1 MSDFSKMTEK
11 AFDILLKEGVNI
23 ACEQEGLS
31 YKDPEE
37 KIVFSKEH
45 NQKMAKIFK
54 TEKRKLWRKKAL
66 KYSKYAACFL
76 AIITVLSAVTIYNV
90 EALRVKFLNF
100 VFTNDYEGTTFNFEE
115 KQGEQE
121 TSIKNNT
128 DIAFG
133 YVPEGFE
140 LIDARQKKENIHI
153 RYAFGENYF
162 QILRGDLNGNYS
174 VDTENGTYENIK
186 IDGLEAVYF
195 TNPNINSVVWNDS
208 YYIYII
214 TSNISKEELIKIAEN
229 IKK

>member
-1 MSDFSKMTEK
+1 MSNFNKTAEK
-11 AFDILLKEGVNI
+11 AFDILLKEGVDI

-31 YKDPEE
+31 YPPPDE
-37 KIVFSKEH
+37 KIIFSKEH
-45 NQKMAKIFK
+45 NKKMAKIFK
-54 TEKRKLWRKKAL
+54 AEKRKLWHKKAL
-66 KYSKYAACFL
+66 KISKYAACFL
-76 AIITVLSAVTIYNV
+76 AIIMLISAVTIYNV

-100 VFTNDYEGTTFNFEE
+100 VFTSDYEGTSFNFEE
-115 KQGEQE
+115 KEE
-121 TSIKNNT
+121 EKEAPPENNT

-153 RYAFGENYF
+153 RYASGENYF
-162 QILRGDLNGNYS
+162 QILRGDLSGNYN